1 MNQLIRSY
9 IALKRIT
16 HSLGFGIQSPTD
28 YRFSRTVINE
38 AWPYYA
44 YDDFDA
50 EPDWLKRKLGKLY
63 FRLTNF
69 RQPST
74 IIDMVGAAPYAK
86 RACPGAEVVK
96 NTDHVDIAFVPI
108 ECEYQQ
114 LLDMCDDHSIVIF
127 EGIHRKLP
135 LWHCI
140 EYDQR
145 TTITF
150 DLYYC
155 GIVMFDHKR
164 TKQNYLINF

>member
-1 MNQLIRSY
+1 MNQIKRFLIW
-9 IALKRIT
+9 LKRIN
-16 HSLGFGIQSPTD
+16 HCMGFGIQSPTD
-28 YRFSRTVINE
+28 YRFARTVISE

-44 YDDFDA
+44 YEEF
-50 EPDWLKRKLGKLY
+50 EQESDWLKQKLGKLY
-63 FRLTNF
+63 FRITNEL
-69 RQPST
+69 QPDT

-86 RACPGAEVVK
+86 RACSKSRVVD

-114 LLDMCDDHSIVIF
+114 LLDMCDDHSIVVF
-127 EGIHRKLP
+127 EGINRMMP

-155 GIVMFDHKR
+155 GVVLFNKKR
-164 TKQNYLINF
+164 SKQNYIVNF